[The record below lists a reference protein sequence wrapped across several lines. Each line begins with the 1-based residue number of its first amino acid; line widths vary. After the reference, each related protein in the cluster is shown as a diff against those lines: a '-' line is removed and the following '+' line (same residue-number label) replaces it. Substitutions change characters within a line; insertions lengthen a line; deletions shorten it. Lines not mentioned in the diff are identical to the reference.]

1 MYFFNI
7 FYFTTILTNFLGT
20 TITLTINKFAEEK
33 ECEVKIN
40 VAKLTGYTPKVET
53 TTKETNKNEEKD
65 TSKETETGTES
76 DKDKETGSKDTQTQ
90 VKVEPEKVTVAIY
103 VNDSEYDTGSTT
115 KDDTNYTR
123 IISAKGTVKI
133 KIEIKDASGNKVTK
147 TSKPIN
153 LNETNSVV
161 FE

>member
-1 MYFFNI
+1 M
-7 FYFTTILTNFLGT
+7 
-20 TITLTINKFAEEK
+20 
-33 ECEVKIN
+33 
-40 VAKLTGYTPKVET
+40 AKLTGYTPKVET
-53 TTKETNKNEEKD
+53 TTKETNKDEEKD
-65 TSKETETGTES
+65 TSKEKETEKES
-76 DKDKETGSKDTQTQ
+76 DKDINKETEPKDTQTQ

-153 LNETNSVV
+153 LNETNSVT